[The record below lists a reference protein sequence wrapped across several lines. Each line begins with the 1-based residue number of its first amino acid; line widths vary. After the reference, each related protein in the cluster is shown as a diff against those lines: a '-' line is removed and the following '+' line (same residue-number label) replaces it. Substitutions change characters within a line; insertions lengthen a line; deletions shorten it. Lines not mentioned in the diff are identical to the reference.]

1 MEQKQHNL
9 LVYLLEVISE
19 ECDTVETVCN
29 TDTDDL
35 YTPRFWDPPMFEF
48 DDEDIEAIKSL
59 SDYEPRLQELL
70 EKIEKAK
77 R

>member
-19 ECDTVETVCN
+19 ACNTVEAVS
-29 TDTDDL
+29 DTDDL
-35 YTPRFWDPPMFEF
+35 YAPSFSFEPVFEF
-48 DDEDIEAIKSL
+48 DDEDIEAMKTL
-59 SDYEPRLQELL
+59 SKYEPRLQELL
-70 EKIEKAK
+70 EMIEEAK

>member
-19 ECDTVETVCN
+19 ECDTVEAVCN

-70 EKIEKAK
+70 EKVEKAK

>member
-19 ECDTVETVCN
+19 ACDTVDSVGN

-35 YTPRFWDPPMFEF
+35 YTPSFQFEPVFEF
-48 DDEDIEAIKSL
+48 DDEDIEAMKSL
-59 SDYEPRLQELL
+59 SEYEPRLQEFL
-70 EKIEKAK
+70 KMIEEAK

>member
-19 ECDTVETVCN
+19 ACDTVESVCN
-29 TDTDDL
+29 TNTNDL
-35 YTPRFWDPPMFEF
+35 YTPKFWDAPIFEF

-59 SDYEPRLQELL
+59 SEYEPRLQELL
-70 EKIEKAK
+70 EMIEETK

>member
-19 ECDTVETVCN
+19 ACDTVESVGN
-29 TDTDDL
+29 TYTNDL
-35 YTPRFWDPPMFEF
+35 YTPSFRFEPTFEF

>member
-19 ECDTVETVCN
+19 ACNTVEAVSD

-35 YTPRFWDPPMFEF
+35 YTPSFSFEPVFEF
-48 DDEDIEAIKSL
+48 DDEDIEAMKSL
-59 SDYEPRLQELL
+59 SEYEPRLQELL
-70 EKIEKAK
+70 EMIEEAK